1 MTKIDS
7 KNVARGLG
15 LFGIGLGLAEL
26 IAPKSMAR
34 LNGLEGQE
42 GVIQAFGAREIASGI
57 PLLRADDPA
66 PWLWVRVAGDAL
78 DGGLLG
84 TGLAASDSARR
95 KRALLATL
103 AVAPV
108 VALDLI
114 YALKG
119 RQIERASAS
128 QISASAAPAQ

>member
-1 MTKIDS
+1 MKIDS
-7 KNVARGLG
+7 KGVARGLG
-15 LFGIGLGLAEL
+15 LFGIGLGLSEL

-34 LNGLEGQE
+34 LSGLEGQE

-57 PLLRADDPA
+57 PLLLADDPV
-66 PWLWVRVAGDAL
+66 PWLWVRVAGDAF

-84 TGLAASDSARR
+84 TGLAASDPTRR
-95 KRALLATL
+95 KRALMATL

-119 RQIERASAS
+119 HQIERASS
-128 QISASAAPAQ
+128 SKMSASEVSAQ